1 MDKKDFVDLI
11 SVCDELSKMDKALQL
26 LTGFGHAE
34 GMFKDLDKV
43 YDVLQRHS
51 KFFNE
56 EDDDLSDEFFVIMS
70 DKNKSVEERADLLIG
85 NN

>member
-1 MDKKDFVDLI
+1 
-11 SVCDELSKMDKALQL
+11 
-26 LTGFGHAE
+26 
-34 GMFKDLDKV
+34 LDKV